1 MSLSY
6 VNVPQLFLQR
16 VTLLFLTCHTTEVK
30 SAALCLPKSRLPIP
44 ESHITLSKVPL
55 FCDDGVR
62 KVFLYAR
69 RMFVLP
75 IRHMQ
80 ACVLLLLSV
89 CVFFVCLHE
98 SLFMCALPP
107 CGLFLEFHDCAVY
120 RRVGDGKAREML
132 HLKHFSVGVG
142 VDERC
147 AALERNEL

>member
-16 VTLLFLTCHTTEVK
+16 VTLLFLTCHTTEAK

-62 KVFLYAR
+62 KVFSLRTPY
-69 RMFVLP
+69 
-75 IRHMQ
+75 
-80 ACVLLLLSV
+80 V
-89 CVFFVCLHE
+89 CVAHQAYAGLCLAIVVSLRFFVCLHE

-120 RRVGDGKAREML
+120 RRIRDGKAREML